1 MDWLVETPGWRD
13 RNAFE
18 YASLKDKMETYP
30 TFPTGLV
37 NAPATRLFSDVS
49 FSDVFFSI
57 SFETCLPPLASENK
71 LPKVETF
78 LQRKFFPSQKCQTQ
92 SLNVIMVIWPPRV
105 GEAISRKILKLRP
118 WVKNLR
124 SKQGNFERQR
134 HPPFA
139 SEQSRPTA
147 APEVHI

>member
-1 MDWLVETPGWRD
+1 M
-13 RNAFE
+13 
-18 YASLKDKMETYP
+18 
-30 TFPTGLV
+30 

-49 FSDVFFSI
+49 FSDVFFSV
-57 SFETCLPPLASENK
+57 SFETRLPPLASENK

-92 SLNVIMVIWPPRV
+92 SLNVIMTIWPPRV

-139 SEQSRPTA
+139 SEQPRPTA
-147 APEVHI
+147 APEVHKQARKLQMKGLGWRVFISLYSSSKTTHLRTQIDLK